1 MKKILRSLA
10 VSTASLLVPL
20 VAAHA
25 HGLHVPTEDPDAH
38 GLIHGLQAG
47 GVVLLALLIGRAM
60 WRSAR
65 VKKTVSALIARLK

>member
-1 MKKILRSLA
+1 
-10 VSTASLLVPL
+10 
-20 VAAHA
+20 
-25 HGLHVPTEDPDAH
+25 LHVPTEDPDAH